1 MARYKVESYNPTT
14 GNHTIRQIKTQ
25 ERFTIDLYVDGS
37 FTPAIPESASF
48 AEMQHTKSQLVGKF
62 IDIEE
67 IIHMPACAR
76 NCKITSYSTNILKES
91 T

>member
-1 MARYKVESYNPTT
+1 MDRYKVESYNPTT

-37 FTPAIPESASF
+37 FNPPIPDGIPFSEV
-48 AEMQHTKSQLVGKF
+48 QHIKSQLVGKF

-67 IIHMPACAR
+67 ILFMPAFAK
-76 NCKITSYSTNILKES
+76 NCKITSYSNNILKES